1 MAAAPGTLAV
11 APPHLLESMFPGMEF
26 PRPFANGDV
35 ANSLAN
41 GESARLA
48 QADVANSFYETGKR
62 AGDNRRG
69 GSSSV
74 AGSSAAATSSS
85 GAVDA
90 ADVAGLHAQRDAV
103 LRGFEITEPAR
114 DDKETGEK
122 AKYMASILEAYQ
134 KLLEE
139 RTQYHFGYP
148 YNLDFDYGAL
158 IGLQHFSI
166 NNLGDPFIESNY
178 GVHSR
183 PFEVGVLN
191 WFARLWDLDEG
202 DYWGYITNCGTEGNL
217 HGILVGLLC
226 PLGPLPPLPLRLS
239 SSHCPS
245 SSPPPT
251 SVPSS
256 LPSPSREVLPKGVL
270 YATRESHYSVFMAAR
285 MYRMECEKVAT
296 HTAGE
301 TGTQSFPSLLTPSLP
316 LRPPRREVLPAGV
329 LYASR
334 ESHYSVFKAAR
345 IYRMEREKSCGDT
358 HKHTRSSPLPC
369 SLSPKRE
376 VLPDG
381 VLYATRESHY
391 SVFKAARMY
400 RMECEKVATHTA
412 RDIEVCFS
420 QDGTCLSFSPSPLSQ
435 EGGPARRDGVLYA
448 SRESHYSVFK
458 AARMYRM
465 ECEKVA
471 THTAGDIEVCFSQ
484 DGTCLSFSPSPLSQE
499 GGPARRDGVLYASRE
514 SHYSVFKAARMYRM
528 ECEKVATHTAG
539 DIDCRDLA
547 GKLARHRGRPAI
559 LNVNIGTH
567 HGEGSS
573 GRSQPGTT
581 VKGAVDDL
589 DLAITTLH
597 EAGLSDHQ
605 LSPPRVLPSHVLNLR
620 LLPSPGS
627 LSSSPWLGAVDDLD
641 LVITTLHEAGLSDE
655 QFYIHCDGALF
666 GLMLPFVKKVRGG
679 LGTVQTAGHGCCRS
693 AIQHISGAGVVCQ
706 ESHSHEAGLSDD
718 QCYIHC
724 DKALF
729 SLMLPFVKKVRSA
742 EYAVSSAMQHTS
754 VLVPGELLHEAGLS
768 DEQCYIHCDGALFG
782 LMLPFVKKAP
792 RVTFKKP
799 IGSVSVSGH
808 KFAGC
813 PMPCGVQCVCINPIS
828 PIRIL
833 PLHTFHPPG
842 PQRDAPSVTFK
853 KPIGSVSVSGHKFV
867 GCPMPC
873 GVQCAPSVTFK
884 KPIGSVSVSGHKFAG
899 CPMPCGVQIMRRC
912 YLSALS
918 SDAPRVTFKK
928 PIGSVS
934 VSGHKF
940 VGCPMPCGVQ
950 IMRRC
955 YLSALS
961 SDIEYL
967 ASRDATIMGSRNG
980 HAPIFLWY
988 TLNKKGYRGFRKDV
1002 QRCLRNAL
1010 HLHARLR
1017 AAGFGAMLNTLSST
1031 VVFERPEEEAFVRRW
1046 QLACQGKVAHAVVMP
1061 SVSPEKVDLFVREF
1075 VASRERCRAAKAA
1088 ADDDDDDDDDA
1099 TAAAAAAAAAA
1110 ATAAAATAA
1119 DGSAA
1124 GGSTAGAA
1132 AVANGSAATS
1142 TDALT
1147 SDVCVA
1153 DVIGPENCSCAAHVA
1168 IWRTRIEQDAVGRR
1182 RYSCY
1187 SDTSGDDASLHGSSS
1202 VQRLSSSVQRLS

>member
-471 THTAGDIEVCFSQ
+471 THTAGDIETGCCTRLGSPITLSSRQLACIAWSVRRWPLTRL
-484 DGTCLSFSPSPLSQE
+484 GTLRFAFLKMALASLFLPLPSP
-499 GGPARRDGVLYASRE
+499 RREVLPDGVLYASRE

-666 GLMLPFVKKVRGG
+666 GLMLPFVKK
-679 LGTVQTAGHGCCRS
+679 
-693 AIQHISGAGVVCQ
+693 
-706 ESHSHEAGLSDD
+706 
-718 QCYIHC
+718 
-724 DKALF
+724 
-729 SLMLPFVKKVRSA
+729 
-742 EYAVSSAMQHTS
+742 
-754 VLVPGELLHEAGLS
+754 
-768 DEQCYIHCDGALFG
+768 
-782 LMLPFVKKAP
+782 
-792 RVTFKKP
+792 
-799 IGSVSVSGH
+799 
-808 KFAGC
+808 
-813 PMPCGVQCVCINPIS
+813 
-828 PIRIL
+828 
-833 PLHTFHPPG
+833 
-842 PQRDAPSVTFK
+842 
-853 KPIGSVSVSGHKFV
+853 
-867 GCPMPC
+867 
-873 GVQCAPSVTFK
+873 
-884 KPIGSVSVSGHKFAG
+884 
-899 CPMPCGVQIMRRC
+899 
-912 YLSALS
+912 
-918 SDAPRVTFKK
+918 APRVTFKK